1 MTLDLNVLC
10 KSNYKTI
17 NTPMYYPNHNKLH
30 DVTIYREIINQSD
43 TSSSLATYF
52 GPFANSARDTKYH
65 KQCRKNPP
73 LDIKALEHYT
83 TYRLLLLANMTLG
96 IGLKPMK

>member
-1 MTLDLNVLC
+1 
-10 KSNYKTI
+10 
-17 NTPMYYPNHNKLH
+17 MYYPNHNKLH

-65 KQCRKNPP
+65 KQCRKNPLIIIIKERELLHTIVP